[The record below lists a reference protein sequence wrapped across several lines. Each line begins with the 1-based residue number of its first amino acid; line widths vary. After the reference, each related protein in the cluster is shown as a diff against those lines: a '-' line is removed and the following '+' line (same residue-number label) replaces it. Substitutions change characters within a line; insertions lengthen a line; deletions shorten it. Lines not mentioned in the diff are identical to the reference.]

1 MIVFQALNF
10 DPVKEILKMRCHIYI
25 LMQKVI
31 ILRKILWKW
40 SLSLHHRKKLNIF
53 TPQLLIYYIQYENRK
68 SRLEQMPEAATWG
81 VLQKKVF
88 FKMSQNS
95 QETPVPEETPV
106 NFAKFLKTPLLQN
119 NSGRLLLKCGH
130 FNNEARDID
139 CICCREL
146 DALLYCFG

>member
-1 MIVFQALNF
+1 MPKQPLEVFC
-10 DPVKEILKMRCHIYI
+10 E
-25 LMQKVI
+25 
-31 ILRKILWKW
+31 KI
-40 SLSLHHRKKLNIF
+40 
-53 TPQLLIYYIQYENRK
+53 
-68 SRLEQMPEAATWG
+68 
-81 VLQKKVF
+81 

-139 CICCREL
+139 CICYREL
-146 DALLYCFG
+146 DALFIVLAKIPKCEGSISPSSFYGDLPGY